1 MKLEFLLRNGK
12 EVGELDF
19 HWDANCFFR
28 RYLRQLEEE
37 LARVRAGN
45 SQPETVEEP
54 MIHNEN
60 VDISSYT
67 AASPISSLEQTG
79 AQRRTQAEG

>member
-1 MKLEFLLRNGK
+1 MKLEFPLRNGK
-12 EVGELDF
+12 EVGRLYI
-19 HWDANCFFR
+19 HWDVNCFFR
-28 RYLRQLEEE
+28 RYLRQLEDE

-54 MIHNEN
+54 MVHNEN
-60 VDISSYT
+60 VDISSYA

-79 AQRRTQAEG
+79 SQKTQAEG